1 MADFLH
7 EVNGNTNIQ
16 YVKSVRLV
24 LHAEFKAHDLT
35 LLQGVIEDVK
45 QTHTYIHS
53 LSLKRD
59 LVFHTPFMRSPLK
72 N

>member
-7 EVNGNTNIQ
+7 EVNSNRDIQ
-16 YVKSVRLV
+16 SVKSVRLV

-45 QTHTYIHS
+45 QTHIHS
-53 LSLKRD
+53 LSLQRD
-59 LVFHTPFMRSPLK
+59 FVFHTPFMRSPLK